1 MARGITTLEQI
12 VANIRMESHRSPDRN
27 FGKDQ
32 YAAIAHLAKRVQYFL
47 YWDHNWAFLKGSRT
61 LTLNAGQQFYD
72 APLDMDFERI
82 FRART
87 NTINIWHDLER
98 GIDVT
103 EDYNSFD
110 PDDDERQDPAYKW
123 DILNTEATVGG
134 SPVLDEQ
141 IEIWPLPATTG
152 GIVKFRGILGLG
164 PFVSDNDVCTLDN
177 TLIELFAAAEL
188 LAGDERADASAKLS
202 MANRL
207 YARMRAG
214 SARRTPVNS
223 ISMAGA
229 EHFVEPWRRRVRVIS
244 PQNSS

>member
-1 MARGITTLEQI
+1 MPRGVTTLEQI
-12 VANIRMESHRSPDRN
+12 VANIRYESHRSADRN

-32 YAAIAHLAKRVQYFL
+32 YPAIAHLARRVQYFL
-47 YWDHNWAFLKGSRT
+47 YWDHDWSFLKADRT
-61 LTLNAGQQFYD
+61 LTLAAGQRFYD
-72 APLDMDFERI
+72 APDDMNFERI
-82 FRART
+82 ARVRT
-87 NTINIWHDLER
+87 NSLNIWHDLTR

-123 DILNTEATVGG
+123 DIVNTESVGDNP
-134 SPVLDEQ
+134 SADEQ
-141 IEIWPLPATTG
+141 IEIWPVPASAQT
-152 GIVKFRGILGLG
+152 VKFRGILNLG

-188 LAGDERADASAKLS
+188 LAGDERADAQAKLAA
-202 MANRL
+202 ANRL
-207 YARMRAG
+207 YAKMRAG

-229 EHFVEPWRRRVRVIS
+229 QHYQMPQQRRVRVIA